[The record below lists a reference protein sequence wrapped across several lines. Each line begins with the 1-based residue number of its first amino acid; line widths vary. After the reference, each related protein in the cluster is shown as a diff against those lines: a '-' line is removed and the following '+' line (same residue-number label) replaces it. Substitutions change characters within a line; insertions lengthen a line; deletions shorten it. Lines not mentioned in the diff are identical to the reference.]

1 MKNNEN
7 RSLHNA
13 KKRIRMAEIFAVLIP
28 VAFMAVF
35 GTKYVILPMTNT
47 SYAATKST
55 VTYDEIKS
63 YVVEGDILD
72 RRGNMIMGNATPG
85 SGAFANAPENRSYA
99 YLLGYYTVNSN
110 TENRYGLRG
119 NLYEHSLFTL
129 DENNKGQTV
138 ILTTDNALQDYAYT
152 NILAGQEGSVTVIDN
167 STGEILCLTSQST
180 IDYDVNDTA
189 SFVTNTQYNPG
200 WTVQTWYI

>member
-72 RRGNMIMGNATPG
+72 RHGNMILGNAAPG
-85 SGAFANAPENRSYA
+85 TGAYANAPENRSYA
-99 YLLGYYTVNSN
+99 YLLGYYT
-110 TENRYGLRG
+110 
-119 NLYEHSLFTL
+119 TL
-129 DENNKGQTV
+129 PV
-138 ILTTDNALQDYAYT
+138 YPR
-152 NILAGQEGSVTVIDN
+152 QE
-167 STGEILCLTSQST
+167 
-180 IDYDVNDTA
+180 
-189 SFVTNTQYNPG
+189 
-200 WTVQTWYI
+200 